1 VEEKKTDKLETL
13 SSSIKKTVKNQKMM
27 EDLESKGYKKNV
39 AYSLDG
45 RVLKEDGSIQK
56 TDFFRFLDMNLDNY
70 SDITLTADEADKLR
84 KHVQAASTGVQSLI
98 PLICAG
104 DQCKFKERCP
114 LHEMGKAPVGR
125 QCLPEVELL
134 TFFRKRYIEEY
145 DVNPQNMT
153 DLTMVNELAEIEIF
167 EMRCNIALSKP
178 EGQDLTQ
185 QNIVGTTNSGEPYL
199 QTVVH
204 TAWDLKERLKIRKMK
219 IVEALVGSRKEKWKR
234 AAALKTR
241 DAADPSSQMSNL
253 RSRLE
258 SMKNEIEDVQVDIA
272 REVSE

>member
-1 VEEKKTDKLETL
+1 MDGE
-13 SSSIKKTVKNQKMM
+13 
-27 EDLESKGYKKNV
+27 GYKKNV

-45 RVLKEDGSIQK
+45 RVLKENGAIQR
-56 TDFFRFLDMNLDNY
+56 TDFFDFLDMNLDSY
-70 SDITLTADEADKLR
+70 SDITLTADEADRLR

-104 DQCKFKERCP
+104 EQCKFKERCP
-114 LHEMGKAPVGR
+114 LYEMGKAPVGR

-134 TFFRKRYIEEY
+134 TFFRKRFIEEY

-153 DLTMVNELAEIEIF
+153 DLIMVNELAEIEIF
-167 EMRCNIALSKP
+167 EMRCNISLSKVD
-178 EGQDLTQ
+178 GQDLTQ
-185 QNIVGTTNSGEPYL
+185 QNIVGTTNAGQPYM
-199 QTVVH
+199 QQVVH
-204 TAWDLKERLKIRKMK
+204 TAWDVKERLKIRKMK
-219 IVEALVGSRKEKWKR
+219 LIEALVGSRKDKWKR

-272 REVSE
+272 KEV